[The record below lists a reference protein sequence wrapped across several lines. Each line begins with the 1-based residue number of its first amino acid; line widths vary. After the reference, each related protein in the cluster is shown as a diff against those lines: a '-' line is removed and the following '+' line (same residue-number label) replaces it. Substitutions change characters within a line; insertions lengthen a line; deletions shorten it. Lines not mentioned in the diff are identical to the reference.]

1 MTKRHPKPTAKTS
14 GTKSR
19 DETDGLALLDA
30 VIAEHRRDGHQP
42 EPEPSAEEW
51 AATSGAHQR
60 MLADVLA
67 NPVSRASF
75 ETATA
80 RITAN
85 VGALRELRKARALTQ
100 TALAKNLGMTQS
112 EVSKLEQRSDVL
124 LSTLSGY
131 VAATGGR
138 LRLVAEYPNAQP
150 ITIELAPAP

>member
-1 MTKRHPKPTAKTS
+1 MTRRHPKPTTKTN
-14 GTKSR
+14 GTQNR
-19 DETDGLALLDA
+19 NDTDALALLDA
-30 VIAEHRRDGHQP
+30 VITQHRRDGHQP
-42 EPEPSAEEW
+42 EPEPTPEEW

-67 NPVSRASF
+67 NPMSRASF
-75 ETATA
+75 EAATA
-80 RITAN
+80 RISAN

-100 TALAKNLGMTQS
+100 TALAENLGMTQS